1 MKKLTLLSVLII
13 LISLTSCYQQ
23 GPMGPMG
30 PQGQSGQNGHDGVDG
45 ETPKVYYFDMK
56 LNQYSPQAYN
66 SSWVTYGFVNSYTI
80 TNNDLVYTYAYLS
93 SDGAG
98 DNYWQALPFNEYM
111 DNSHVFLEHS
121 FGIMDIDYGNYIKG
135 DIMFS
140 MRKSDSS
147 APYSNMN
154 STAIL
159 TYKVIIVRGIQGK
172 KAEIPETVNT
182 KNIYELEKYL
192 KISHER

>member
-30 PQGQSGQNGHDGVDG
+30 PQGQSGYNGQDGVDG
-45 ETPKVYYFDMK
+45 STPLVYYFDMQ

-66 SSWVTYGFVNSYTI
+66 SSWVTYGFVNNYTI
-80 TNNDLVYTYAYLS
+80 TNNDLVYVYAYLS

-111 DNSHVFLEHS
+111 DNSQIFLEHS

-154 STAIL
+154 STALL
-159 TYKVIIVRGIQGK
+159 TYKVIIVKGMQGK

-192 KISHER
+192 NISHER